1 MDDVVWHVLSSK
13 KSIAYYPRPEGEFE
27 DILNFGFSFI
37 EHEDHVPEYIIAD
50 PKMITRMIKEIDKFS
65 LCADKPYIGELWTAK
80 VYMTGKIKNTSLY
93 FSNVDFSV
101 VLNLHLNNIK

>member
-1 MDDVVWHVLSSK
+1 MDDVIWHVLSSK
-13 KSIAYYPRPEGEFE
+13 KSIAYYPGPEGELK

-50 PKMITRMIKEIDKFS
+50 SKMITRMTKEMDEFS
-65 LCADKPYIGELWTAK
+65 LCADKPYIGELWTSK

-93 FSNVDFSV
+93 FSNADFSV
-101 VLNLHLNNIK
+101 VLNLNFL